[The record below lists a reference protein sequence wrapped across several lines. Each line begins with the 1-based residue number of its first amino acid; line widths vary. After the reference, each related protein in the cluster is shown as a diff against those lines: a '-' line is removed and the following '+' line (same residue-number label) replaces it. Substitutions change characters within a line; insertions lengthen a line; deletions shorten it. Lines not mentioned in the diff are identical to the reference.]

1 MAFYK
6 QSFPAL
12 WSMLVSRLAI
22 SPIKGMILKLINMI
36 CDKNRREVKKLQL
49 EYDQFQ
55 KDLRKENKI
64 PDR

>member
-49 EYDQFQ
+49 EYD
-55 KDLRKENKI
+55 
-64 PDR
+64 

>member
-1 MAFYK
+1 MVNEYLPLGYMAFYK

-49 EYDQFQ
+49 EYD
-55 KDLRKENKI
+55 
-64 PDR
+64 

>member
-1 MAFYK
+1 VVNEYLPLGYMAFYK

-49 EYDQFQ
+49 EYD
-55 KDLRKENKI
+55 
-64 PDR
+64 